1 MSISP
6 FRAAVLGLALVALT
20 GCANHAQISKDML
33 TLSPES
39 MKMRQLQ
46 TKRYDTNDE
55 KMVLSAS
62 ASVLQDLGFQ
72 LDESTPDLGII
83 VGSKTRDATDAGQVT
98 MMIFVAAM
106 GGGSMPIDQHQTI
119 RVSLVTAPMP
129 RPKEKAAGAQP
140 QAALTPEKITAA
152 CARIS
157 AKMQQSLNGELLGV
171 LSAPEAGQVSK
182 NLADQMAKG
191 LNDDLLQRMKS
202 RDFGATRVRVTF
214 QRVVVNTQGQV
225 SRMEALQT
233 PELYQEFYEKLSK
246 SVFLEANDI

>member
-1 MSISP
+1 MSTFP
-6 FRAAVLGLALVALT
+6 FRVAILGVALIALT
-20 GCANHAQISKDML
+20 GCANHAQISQEML
-33 TLSPES
+33 TLAPES

-83 VGSKTRDATDAGQVT
+83 VGSKTRDATDAAQVT
-98 MMIFVAAM
+98 MAIFIAAL
-106 GGGSMPIDQHQTI
+106 GGGAVPIDQHQTI
-119 RVSLVTAPMP
+119 RVSLVTAPMAKA
-129 RPKEKAAGAQP
+129 KESPGAKA

-157 AKMQQSLNGELLGV
+157 AKMQQSLSGELNGV
-171 LSAPEAGQVSK
+171 LPPDEADRMSKFVAQQVVR
-182 NLADQMAKG
+182 G
-191 LNDDLLQRMKS
+191 LNDDLLLRMKN
-202 RDFGATRVRVTF
+202 RDYGATRVRVTF
-214 QRVVVNTQGQV
+214 QRVVVNTQGQTT
-225 SRMEALQT
+225 RMEALET
-233 PELYQEFYEKLSK
+233 AELYQEFYEKLSK

>member
-1 MSISP
+1 MNVP
-6 FRAAVLGLALVALT
+6 LLRFAVLALALTALT

-72 LDESTPDLGII
+72 LDESNPDLGII
-83 VGSKTRDATDAGQVT
+83 VCSKKRDATDAAQVT
-98 MMIFVAAM
+98 MAIFIAAL
-106 GGGSMPIDQHQTI
+106 GGGAVPIDQHQTI
-119 RVSLVTAPMP
+119 RVSLVTAPMAKA
-129 RPKEKAAGAQP
+129 KESAGAKA
-140 QAALTPEKITAA
+140 QAALTPEMITAA

-157 AKMQQSLNGELLGV
+157 AKMQQSLSGELNGV
-171 LSAPEAGQVSK
+171 LPPDEADRMSKYVAQQVVR
-182 NLADQMAKG
+182 G
-191 LNDDLLQRMKS
+191 LNDDLLLRMKN
-202 RDFGATRVRVTF
+202 RDYGATRVRVTF

-225 SRMEALQT
+225 TRMEALET